1 MLDDHSAR
9 DLSLLEQQKEKSYFS
24 MDGLLAEKPS
34 THTVLARIGELLTPD
49 LFSRRKSATK
59 RLGPTSWLD
68 GLRGW
73 AALCVAFMHLT
84 VYTHEGLEL
93 CYGQKFAQ
101 SDEYNVSIAALPILR
116 LPFTGGHFA
125 VMLFFVISGYVVPRR
140 LLQHLHDGQGQ
151 KTEFFE
157 SLHSAIIRRPV
168 RLFMPVIL
176 STLMFWIVWH
186 TFGIQTPWPKQ
197 RSNAVFELFNWIIDI
212 SVFLFFFKIGFLY
225 TYYNVHTWT
234 IPVEFRGSMF
244 LFIFLFA
251 LHNVATRTRVWMTL
265 GMVIHLTLGSPGAW
279 YACFFAG
286 LLMSDLDLVSQG
298 NSGIV
303 FPWDHVDKWFRDRK
317 LFRQILLHLMLLA
330 SLYLATQPSSDW
342 STREKTL
349 GNCPGW
355 STLSSLIP
363 THYLDEFSQ
372 FRWFWLFWAAWGV
385 VYTVREISW
394 LRACFETS
402 TAQCK
407 FVSECSTSY

>member
-1 MLDDHSAR
+1 MVVDSYSSH
-9 DLSLLEQQKEKSYFS
+9 SLLEQQKEKSTFS
-24 MDGLLAEKPS
+24 MDGLLSEKPP
-34 THTVLARIGELLTPD
+34 TKKILAQLAEILTPD
-49 LFSRRKSATK
+49 IFSRRKGATK
-59 RLGPTSWLD
+59 RLGSTAWLD

-93 CYGQKFAQ
+93 CYGQKYAQ
-101 SDEYNVSIAALPILR
+101 SDEHNVSIAALPILR

-140 LLQHLHDGQGQ
+140 LLQILHEGR
-151 KTEFFE
+151 KEEFFDAV
-157 SLHSAIIRRPV
+157 HSAMIRRPV
-168 RLFMPVIL
+168 RLFMPVVL

-186 TFGIQTPWPKQ
+186 TFGIKTPWPKQ
-197 RSNAVFELFNWIIDI
+197 MSNAVFELFNWIADI

-251 LHNVATRTRVWMTL
+251 VSNVSTRHRVYMTVIMVLHL
-265 GMVIHLTLGSPGAW
+265 SLGSPGAW

-286 LLMSDLDLVSQG
+286 LLMSDLDLISSG
-298 NSGIV
+298 NSNLV
-303 FPWDHVDKWFRDRK
+303 FPWDAVDKWFRDRK
-317 LFRQILLHLMLLA
+317 FFRQLCLHALLLA

-342 STREKTL
+342 STRELTL

-355 STLSSLIP
+355 MTLSRLIP
-363 THYLDEFSQ
+363 PHYLDEFSQ
-372 FRWFWLFWAAWGV
+372 FRWFWLFWAAWGM
-385 VYTVREISW
+385 VYTVREIPW
-394 LRACFETS
+394 LRSCFETQ
-402 TAQCK
+402 TAQCT
-407 FVSECSTSY
+407 F